1 MFLLKKKAQ
10 VGSDTAVWFVS
21 EPSRGGPLFVS
32 RRRKPLHLENKQT
45 ENQTF
50 FLFQNEHVF
59 FNRN

>member
-50 FLFQNEHVF
+50 FLF
-59 FNRN
+59 